1 MPGWAAGTDPRELV
15 PQPACV
21 ELRCCGPHRDTTGSP
36 GLCLKHGGKER
47 DVDKEEHFG
56 LLRESAAE
64 VRELQDHLQKIR
76 KQEAELQ
83 ADRVATL
90 DKLKAARKARFARI
104 TAAIDDR
111 VPKAQVARELSMDR
125 TNLYKLLEGK
135 EDVAGAA
142 SE

>member
-1 MPGWAAGTDPRELV
+1 M
-15 PQPACV
+15 
-21 ELRCCGPHRDTTGSP
+21 
-36 GLCLKHGGKER
+36 
-47 DVDKEEHFG
+47 DKEEHFG

-64 VRELQDHLQKIR
+64 VQELQDHLQKIR

-90 DKLKAARKARFARI
+90 SKLKTARKTRFARI

-111 VPKAQVARELSMDR
+111 VPKAQVARESSMDR